1 MRGTTRGGKCGG
13 VGAAIKKLLANKWL
27 LAVTAIGILLLVFGA
42 AGGNGSKQTPNGKGA
57 MPVTTSSSNGL
68 TGTTQASNSDPA
80 LQTAVT
86 YEKYYDHELEQM
98 INQINGISD
107 ALVMVTVDSTPSE
120 KYGSNTSTSTQSS
133 VQTGSGSQTKTT
145 TQQSQTQMVTV
156 QGSNGSQV
164 PIVVQQQLPHISGVL
179 VVAKSN
185 DVVQMQSEIVSAVQ
199 DALGIPSY
207 EITVLPRK

>member
-1 MRGTTRGGKCGG
+1 MLRGGRCNGI
-13 VGAAIKKLLANKWL
+13 GASIKKLFANKWL

-42 AGGNGSKQTPNGKGA
+42 SGGNGSKPPPSGQGVLSVGSA
-57 MPVTTSSSNGL
+57 SSTNAA
-68 TGTTQASNSDPA
+68 TTQTSTTDPA
-80 LQTAVT
+80 LSTAIT
-86 YEKYYDHELEQM
+86 YEKFYDHELEKM
-98 INQINGISD
+98 IDQISGIRD

-133 VQTGSGSQTKTT
+133 LQTGSGSQTKTT

-156 QGSNGSQV
+156 QGPNGSQV
-164 PIVVQQQLPHISGVL
+164 PIVVQQQLPHIIGVL

-185 DVVQMQSEIVSAVQ
+185 DVVQMQTEIVGAVQ

-207 EITVLPRK
+207 EITVLPRG